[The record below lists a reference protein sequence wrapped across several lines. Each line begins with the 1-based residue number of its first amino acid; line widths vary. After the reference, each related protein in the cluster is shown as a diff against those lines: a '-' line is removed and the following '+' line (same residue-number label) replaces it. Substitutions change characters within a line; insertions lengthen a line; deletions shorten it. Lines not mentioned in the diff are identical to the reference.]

1 MQSLIADISD
11 HFSIIYAF
19 KSKTKL
25 NILKIQFYYKSIINE
40 NPIKGF

>member
-25 NILKIQFYYKSIINE
+25 NILKTQFYYKSIINE
-40 NPIKGF
+40 NLIKGF